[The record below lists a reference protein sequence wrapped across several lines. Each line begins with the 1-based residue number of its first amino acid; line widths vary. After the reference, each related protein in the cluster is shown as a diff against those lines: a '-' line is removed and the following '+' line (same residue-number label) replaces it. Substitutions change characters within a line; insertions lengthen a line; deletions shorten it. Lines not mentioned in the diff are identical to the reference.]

1 MTYILAILG
10 IAINFLS
17 KYNART
23 KKEEFSLKYWIKD
36 NWPELIQSLF
46 FVIAIIIML
55 NQTEF
60 QSSEDF
66 YSWVSSFIPLPKG
79 VVVPVQLFAPFL
91 TGLSINHIVYWYNKH
106 YIKKKKSIEE

>member
-23 KKEEFSLKYWIKD
+23 KKEEFSFKYWIKD
-36 NWPELIQSLF
+36 NWPELIQSLL
-46 FVIAIIIML
+46 FVIALLLML
-55 NQTEF
+55 DKAEF
-60 QSSEDF
+60 EAGSF
-66 YSWVSSFIPLPKG
+66 YDWVKTFIPIPNG
-79 VVVPVQLFAPFL
+79 ITVPVQLFAPFL